1 VENIIRQL
9 YRENREMLKLRHV
22 KNSRQPYAYSRME
35 RLAEAL
41 KLKTPTEFHIL
52 LDGYQNAVME
62 LLDAAGEDNYIL
74 GYQLGVRMM
83 VAAWPDAENRK

>member
-1 VENIIRQL
+1 MENIIRQL
-9 YRENREMLKLRHV
+9 YREKKKEIKLSHIE
-22 KNSRQPYAYSRME
+22 NSRQPYAYSRME

-41 KLKTPTEFHIL
+41 KLKTPKEFHVL

-83 VAAWPDAENRK
+83 VAAWPDTKNLK